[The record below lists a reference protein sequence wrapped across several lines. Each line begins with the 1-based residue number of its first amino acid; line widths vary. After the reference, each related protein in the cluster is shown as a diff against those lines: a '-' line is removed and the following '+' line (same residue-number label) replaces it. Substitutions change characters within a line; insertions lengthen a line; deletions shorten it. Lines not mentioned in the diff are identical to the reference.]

1 MFWFWEL
8 GESSPGGFVQ
18 RAGNIPLWTVSHSD
32 FPLRRRELK
41 TWVRC
46 FTPFWVIQVELQ
58 NVVVWKTFVSQL
70 GEQSTHT
77 KSKISQHKKT
87 HHLQQKHKNIK
98 NTATPR
104 QCKTFQDIP
113 EQHDKFSQKWL
124 DVIFVTLPSIL
135 TILYDFQ
142 RMKCYQV
149 SVWKSPKM
157 SHLNFWILAFST
169 NFWPI
174 KTDLSGNTVWPQASG
189 FQKLAKMDHFR
200 HF

>member
-1 MFWFWEL
+1 MRYGISIWLFCLAVIKGVWVNLMFWFWEL

-87 HHLQQKHKNIK
+87 HHFGNKS
-98 NTATPR
+98 T
-104 QCKTFQDIP
+104 KTSKTLLLR
-113 EQHDKFSQKWL
+113 DKFTSKCPFRNFFFDFDGFLRFSQ
-124 DVIFVTLPSIL
+124 
-135 TILYDFQ
+135 
-142 RMKCYQV
+142 MKI
-149 SVWKSPKM
+149 W
-157 SHLNFWILAFST
+157 
-169 NFWPI
+169 
-174 KTDLSGNTVWPQASG
+174 D
-189 FQKLAKMDHFR
+189 
-200 HF
+200 

>member
-1 MFWFWEL
+1 MRYGISIWLFCLAVIKGVWVNLMFWFWEL

-87 HHLQQKHKNIK
+87 HHFGNKS
-98 NTATPR
+98 T
-104 QCKTFQDIP
+104 KTSKTLLLC
-113 EQHDKFSQKWL
+113 DKFTSKM
-124 DVIFVTLPSIL
+124 VRCRFVTFSSIL
-135 TILYDFQ
+135 TIFYDFHK
-142 RMKCYQV
+142 MKLKI
-149 SVWKSPKM
+149 W
-157 SHLNFWILAFST
+157 
-169 NFWPI
+169 
-174 KTDLSGNTVWPQASG
+174 G
-189 FQKLAKMDHFR
+189 
-200 HF
+200 